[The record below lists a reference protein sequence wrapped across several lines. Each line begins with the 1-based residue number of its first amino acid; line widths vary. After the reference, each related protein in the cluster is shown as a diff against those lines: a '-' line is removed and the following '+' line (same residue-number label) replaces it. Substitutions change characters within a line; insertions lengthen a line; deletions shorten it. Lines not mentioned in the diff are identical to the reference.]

1 MPWNWGNGLGSFWGW
16 NHPGTPAPPPDQGYA
31 LHAFSG
37 AVATHEYNFVTQT
50 ISAGGTLGKILNYGM
65 WGSNGTAGNSGT
77 GLLDLAGGTGLFNNL
92 ITWSTHAISLSPNFN
107 IDHNYGVSCASSTNT
122 IMSFGNPGA
131 HPQPVTGTNG
141 LMFIQATLS
150 YTHASNTFVTATS
163 LANRT
168 IQGWQG
174 MAAPT
179 KGYYYAGSY
188 TYATNVVTANDG
200 PPAPNTNLTRLS
212 VNGFKQQFGAA
223 TNKTQGLA
231 QSMDNTNTD
240 TTIDSHLFTFAT
252 GTSAFGVEFNQSFTN
267 VQTNN
272 FMAISTAVG
281 LTAHAYYFES
291 NVFFVAFVP
300 QWTTATEVYNFANAT
315 VAFGTTIPNPGNV
328 GGNDYWYPQA
338 CNSLP
343 GHLQ

>member
-16 NHPGTPAPPPDQGYA
+16 NHPGTPAPPPDHGYA
-31 LHAFSG
+31 LHAYSG
-37 AVATHEYNFVTQT
+37 MIPTNEYNFVTQAVT
-50 ISAGGTLGKILNYGM
+50 TGGALGKVLNWGM

-131 HPQPVTGTNG
+131 HPTPVTGSNG

-150 YTHASNTFVTATS
+150 YNHAANTFTTASTLS
-163 LANRT
+163 GMT
-168 IQGWQG
+168 QQGWQG

-179 KGYYYAGSY
+179 QGFYFGGSY
-188 TYATNVVTANDG
+188 TYSTNVTKVNDG
-200 PPAPNTNLTRLS
+200 PPAPNTNLVRLS
-212 VNGFKQQFGAA
+212 VNQFKQQFGTA
-223 TNKTQGLA
+223 TNKTQGLS
-231 QSMDNTNTD
+231 QSMDNGNSD
-240 TTIDSHLFTFAT
+240 TTIDSHLYTFAT
-252 GTSAFGVEFNQSFTN
+252 GTSAFGVEFVQAFPN
-267 VQTNN
+267 VLVGG
-272 FMAISTAVG
+272 FMTISTAVG

-291 NVFFVAFVP
+291 NVTFAAFVP
-300 QWTTATEVYNFANAT
+300 TYTVATEVYNFANAAVT
-315 VAFGTTIPNPGNV
+315 FGTTLPTPTAPGNAYV
-328 GGNDYWYPQA
+328 YPQA